1 MCERESV
8 GGGGVDGEIYR
19 EGGCVDV
26 CGEVCVCVHL
36 DVSVAVISQ
45 ER

>member
-1 MCERESV
+1 MDE
-8 GGGGVDGEIYR
+8 EIYR

-26 CGEVCVCVHL
+26 CVWRGVCVCVCVCVCVHL
-36 DVSVAVISQ
+36 NVSVAVISQ